1 TAERSSGFYTT
12 LPSAAIPFC
21 FQLTSLHSTAYLSS
35 FGFFGPHKMRSMVS
49 STSAKGIAAIVG
61 VGPKL
66 GRSIARK
73 FAHEGYTVA
82 ILARDLGRL
91 SRFADEIA
99 REEKA
104 QVFAI
109 RIDCSD
115 PRSVR
120 EAFEGV
126 LSLGFVEVLV
136 YNAYQSVSW
145 HPTNFTD
152 IKIDS
157 FEKSLAVSSIGA
169 FLCVQ
174 KVLPGMVERGKGTIL
189 FTGCSASLNG
199 IAGFSELCC
208 GKFALRALSQCLARE
223 FQPLGVHVAH
233 VIIDG
238 VIGSPRGASAS
249 QRGLVGE
256 LQQSGGVGGEVGAV
270 MMMDP
275 DALAQTYWHLHVQDR
290 TGWTQEID
298 LRPSITTFY

>member
-1 TAERSSGFYTT
+1 MM
-12 LPSAAIPFC
+12 
-21 FQLTSLHSTAYLSS
+21 
-35 FGFFGPHKMRSMVS
+35 MRSMS
-49 STSAKGIAAIVG
+49 SSAAPPRGIAAVVG

-73 FAHEGYTVA
+73 FVHEGYTVA
-82 ILARDLGRL
+82 ILARDLGAL

-115 PRSVR
+115 TRSIR

-136 YNAYQSVSW
+136 YNAYKTV
-145 HPTNFTD
+145 PIPLTNFVD
-152 IKIDS
+152 IKVEH
-157 FEKSLAVSSIGA
+157 FEKSMAVSSVGA
-169 FLCVQ
+169 FHCAQ
-174 KVLPGMVERGKGTIL
+174 QVLPGMVERGRGTIL
-189 FTGCSASLNG
+189 FTGCAASLAG

-223 FQPLGVHVAH
+223 FQPQGIHVAH

-238 VIGSPRGASAS
+238 AVGTPRTNMMSTIRNLIASPFSPTIFPPKCDGTAPLWRLS
-249 QRGLVGE
+249 
-256 LQQSGGVGGEVGAV
+256 EVSK
-270 MMMDP
+270 
-275 DALAQTYWHLHVQDR
+275 YFHLCEIPLDDR
-290 TGWTQEID
+290 MHRVVLEGPVADWFRWRSNND
-298 LRPSITTFY
+298 LLNG

>member
-1 TAERSSGFYTT
+1 
-12 LPSAAIPFC
+12 
-21 FQLTSLHSTAYLSS
+21 
-35 FGFFGPHKMRSMVS
+35 MRSMVS

-115 PRSVR
+115 SRSVR

-145 HPTNFTD
+145 HPTNITD

-174 KVLPGMVERGKGTIL
+174 KGGSSIAERVGWGTTAKRQSRRGGRGRDDDGPRRL
-189 FTGCSASLNG
+189 GSNLLA
-199 IAGFSELCC
+199 
-208 GKFALRALSQCLARE
+208 LARSR
-223 FQPLGVHVAH
+223 PDRL
-233 VIIDG
+233 
-238 VIGSPRGASAS
+238 
-249 QRGLVGE
+249 
-256 LQQSGGVGGEVGAV
+256 
-270 MMMDP
+270 DP
-275 DALAQTYWHLHVQDR
+275 GD
-290 TGWTQEID
+290 
-298 LRPSITTFY
+298 

>member
-1 TAERSSGFYTT
+1 
-12 LPSAAIPFC
+12 
-21 FQLTSLHSTAYLSS
+21 
-35 FGFFGPHKMRSMVS
+35 MRSMAS
-49 STSAKGIAAIVG
+49 SASSRSIAAIVG
-61 VGPKL
+61 VGPNL

-82 ILARDLGRL
+82 ILSRDLGIPLFSLSYFLPRPSSFIQLTLTFTGRL

-115 PRSVR
+115 SRSVR

-136 YNAYQSVSW
+136 YNAYQPFANCQ
-145 HPTNFTD
+145 PTNFTD
-152 IKIDS
+152 IRVEA
-157 FEKSLAVSSIGA
+157 FEKSVAISSVGA
-169 FLCVQ
+169 FLSAQ
-174 KVLPGMVERGKGTIL
+174 QVLPGMVERGRGTIL

-199 IAGFSELCC
+199 IAGYSELCC

-238 VIGSPRGASAS
+238 IVGSPRGPSTSS
-249 QRGLVGE
+249 QQRLLTGE
-256 LQQSGGVGGEVGAV
+256 HQHQHQQSGGGGHGS
-270 MMMDP
+270 MDP
-275 DALAQTYWHLHVQDR
+275 DALAQTYWHLHTQDR
-290 TGWTQEID
+290 TAWTQEID
-298 LRPSITTFY
+298 LRPSTLPPRFL

>member
-1 TAERSSGFYTT
+1 
-12 LPSAAIPFC
+12 
-21 FQLTSLHSTAYLSS
+21 
-35 FGFFGPHKMRSMVS
+35 MRSMAS
-49 STSAKGIAAIVG
+49 SASSRGNIAAIVG

-115 PRSVR
+115 SRSIR

-136 YNAYQSVSW
+136 YNAYQPVSW

-152 IKIDS
+152 IRVEH
-157 FEKSLAVSSIGA
+157 FEKSLAVSSVGA
-169 FLCVQ
+169 FHCAQQV
-174 KVLPGMVERGKGTIL
+174 VPGMVERGRGTIL
-189 FTGCSASLNG
+189 FTGCSASLSG
-199 IAGFSELCC
+199 IAGYSQLCC
-208 GKFALRALSQCLARE
+208 GKFAMRALSQCLAKE

-233 VIIDG
+233 VIIHG
-238 VIGSPRGASAS
+238 IVGTPRGAIAS
-249 QRGLVGE
+249 SSQHRLLVGE
-256 LQQSGGVGGEVGAV
+256 QQHQQTRGREGEGL
-270 MMMDP
+270 MDP
-275 DALAQTYWHLHVQDR
+275 DALAQTYWYLHIQDR
-290 TGWTQEID
+290 SAWTQEID
-298 LRPSITTFY
+298 LHSSNQRYM

>member
-1 TAERSSGFYTT
+1 
-12 LPSAAIPFC
+12 
-21 FQLTSLHSTAYLSS
+21 
-35 FGFFGPHKMRSMVS
+35 MRSMAS
-49 STSAKGIAAIVG
+49 STSSKGIAAIVG

-115 PRSVR
+115 CRSVR

-136 YNAYQSVSW
+136 YNAYQPVSW
-145 HPTNFTD
+145 NLTNFTD
-152 IKIDS
+152 IKIES
-157 FEKSLAVSSIGA
+157 FEKSIAVSSLGA
-169 FLCVQ
+169 FLCTQ
-174 KVLPGMVERGKGTIL
+174 QVLPGMVERGRGTIL

-223 FQPLGVHVAH
+223 FQPLGVHIAH
-233 VIIDG
+233 IIIDG
-238 VIGSPRGASAS
+238 VIGLPRGASAS
-249 QRGLVGE
+249 ASQRGE
-256 LQQSGGVGGEVGAV
+256 QQQSGGEGAV
-270 MMMDP
+270 MVMDP
-275 DALAQTYWHLHVQDR
+275 DALAQTYWHLHVQDQ
-290 TGWTQEID
+290 TAWTQEID
-298 LRPSITTFY
+298 LRPSITRFYY

>member
-1 TAERSSGFYTT
+1 MRNVGSSS
-12 LPSAAIPFC
+12 SA
-21 FQLTSLHSTAYLSS
+21 
-35 FGFFGPHKMRSMVS
+35 R
-49 STSAKGIAAIVG
+49 GIAAIVG

-115 PRSVR
+115 SRSVR

-126 LSLGFVEVLV
+126 LSLGFVEVLI
-136 YNAYQSVSW
+136 YNANQQVSRQ
-145 HPTNFTD
+145 PTRSTD
-152 IKIDS
+152 VRIES
-157 FEKSLAVSSIGA
+157 FEKSLAVSSVGA
-169 FLCVQ
+169 FHCSQ
-174 KVLPGMVERGKGTIL
+174 QVLPGMVERGRGTIL

-199 IAGFSELCC
+199 VAGFSDLCC

-223 FQPLGVHVAH
+223 LQPLGIHVAH
-233 VIIDG
+233 IIIDG
-238 VIGSPRGASAS
+238 IIGLPRASPTSNRGGSSSSSSTSSSSSIGSH
-249 QRGLVGE
+249 L
-256 LQQSGGVGGEVGAV
+256 QSGIGDGT
-270 MMMDP
+270 MDP

-290 TGWTQEID
+290 TAWTQEID
-298 LRPSITTFY
+298 LRPSNPRLF

>member
-1 TAERSSGFYTT
+1 MRNMASS
-12 LPSAAIPFC
+12 A
-21 FQLTSLHSTAYLSS
+21 SS
-35 FGFFGPHKMRSMVS
+35 R
-49 STSAKGIAAIVG
+49 GIAAIVG

-115 PRSVR
+115 SRSIR

-126 LSLGFVEVLV
+126 LSLGFVELLV
-136 YNAYQSVSW
+136 YNAYQPTSW

-152 IKIDS
+152 IKVEH
-157 FEKSLAVSSIGA
+157 FEKSLAVSSVGA
-169 FLCVQ
+169 FHCAQ
-174 KVLPGMVERGKGTIL
+174 QVLPGMVERGRGTIF
-189 FTGCSASLNG
+189 FTGCSASLSG
-199 IAGFSELCC
+199 IAGYSDICC
-208 GKFALRALSQCLARE
+208 GKFAMRALSQCLAKE

-233 VIIDG
+233 V
-238 VIGSPRGASAS
+238 VIHGIVGTPRMASSSS
-249 QRGLVGE
+249 QQRLLVGE
-256 LQQSGGVGGEVGAV
+256 QQHQQTSGGAGEGW
-270 MMMDP
+270 MDP
-275 DALAQTYWHLHVQDR
+275 DGLAQTYWHLHIQDR
-290 TGWTQEID
+290 SAWTQEID
-298 LRPSITTFY
+298 LHPSNQRYM

>member
-1 TAERSSGFYTT
+1 MRNMASS
-12 LPSAAIPFC
+12 A
-21 FQLTSLHSTAYLSS
+21 SS
-35 FGFFGPHKMRSMVS
+35 R
-49 STSAKGIAAIVG
+49 GIAAIVG

-66 GRSIARK
+66 GLSIARK

-115 PRSVR
+115 SRSVR

-136 YNAYQSVSW
+136 YNAYQPVSW
-145 HPTNFTD
+145 KPTCFQDLT
-152 IKIDS
+152 IDS
-157 FEKSLAVSSIGA
+157 FQKSLAVSSLGA
-169 FLCVQ
+169 FLCAQ
-174 KVLPGMVERGKGTIL
+174 QVLPGMVERGKGTIL

-199 IAGFSELCC
+199 IAGYPELYETGC

-223 FQPLGVHVAH
+223 FQPQGVHVAH

-238 VIGSPRGASAS
+238 VVGPPRGATMLP
-249 QRGLVGE
+249 QRGSIGE
-256 LQQSGGVGGEVGAV
+256 QSSGGDGT
-270 MMMDP
+270 MDP

-290 TGWTQEID
+290 NAWTQEMD
-298 LRPSITTFY
+298 LRSSSARFF

>member
-1 TAERSSGFYTT
+1 MRNMTSSA
-12 LPSAAIPFC
+12 SA
-21 FQLTSLHSTAYLSS
+21 
-35 FGFFGPHKMRSMVS
+35 R
-49 STSAKGIAAIVG
+49 GIAAIVG

-115 PRSVR
+115 SRSVR

-136 YNAYQSVSW
+136 YNAYQPVSW
-145 HPTNFTD
+145 QPTDFTD
-152 IKIDS
+152 IRIDS
-157 FEKSLAVSSIGA
+157 FEKSLAVSSVGA
-169 FLCVQ
+169 FHCAQQV
-174 KVLPGMVERGKGTIL
+174 VPGMVERGRGTIL

-199 IAGFSELCC
+199 VAGFSEICC

-223 FQPLGVHVAH
+223 FQPFGVHVAH
-233 VIIDG
+233 VVIDG
-238 VIGSPRGASAS
+238 IVGPPRGPSTSS

-256 LQQSGGVGGEVGAV
+256 QLNGGSGS
-270 MMMDP
+270 MDP
-275 DALAQTYWHLHVQDR
+275 DALAQTYWQLHVQDR
-290 TGWTQEID
+290 AAWTQEID
-298 LRPSITTFY
+298 LRPSSSRFF

>member
-1 TAERSSGFYTT
+1 
-12 LPSAAIPFC
+12 
-21 FQLTSLHSTAYLSS
+21 
-35 FGFFGPHKMRSMVS
+35 MRSMVS
-49 STSAKGIAAIVG
+49 STSNKGIAAIVG

-109 RIDCSD
+109 RIDCSES
-115 PRSVR
+115 RSVR

-126 LSLGFVEVLV
+126 LSLGFVE
-136 YNAYQSVSW
+136 
-145 HPTNFTD
+145 
-152 IKIDS
+152 
-157 FEKSLAVSSIGA
+157 KSLAVSSVGA
-169 FLCVQ
+169 FHCAQ
-174 KVLPGMVERGKGTIL
+174 QVLPGMVERGRGTIL

-199 IAGFSELCC
+199 IPGFSELCC

-238 VIGSPRGASAS
+238 VVGPPRFQASTS
-249 QRGLVGE
+249 QRTLVGE
-256 LQQSGGVGGEVGAV
+256 QQSGGRDGS
-270 MMMDP
+270 MDP

-290 TGWTQEID
+290 TAWTQEID
-298 LRPSITTFY
+298 LSPCNTRFF

>member
-1 TAERSSGFYTT
+1 
-12 LPSAAIPFC
+12 
-21 FQLTSLHSTAYLSS
+21 
-35 FGFFGPHKMRSMVS
+35 MRSMAS
-49 STSAKGIAAIVG
+49 SISSKGIAAIVG

-66 GRSIARK
+66 GRSIAHK

-91 SRFADEIA
+91 SRFAEEIA

-115 PRSVR
+115 SRSVK

-136 YNAYQSVSW
+136 YNAYQPVPW
-145 HPTNFTD
+145 RPTNFTD
-152 IKIDS
+152 IPLDS
-157 FEKSLAVSSIGA
+157 FYKSLAVSSIGA
-169 FLCVQ
+169 FLCAQ
-174 KVLPGMVERGKGTIL
+174 QVLPGMVERRRGTIL
-189 FTGCSASLNG
+189 FTGCAASLNG
-199 IAGFSELCC
+199 IAGFTELCC
-208 GKFALRALSQCLARE
+208 GKFALRALCQCLARE

-238 VIGSPRGASAS
+238 IIGPSRGLTVT

-256 LQQSGGVGGEVGAV
+256 QQQSGRAEEGST
-270 MMMDP
+270 MMDP
-275 DALAQTYWHLHVQDR
+275 DSLAQTYWHLHVQDR

-298 LRPSITTFY
+298 LRPSPSRFY

>member
-1 TAERSSGFYTT
+1 
-12 LPSAAIPFC
+12 
-21 FQLTSLHSTAYLSS
+21 
-35 FGFFGPHKMRSMVS
+35 MRSMAS
-49 STSAKGIAAIVG
+49 SNSNKGIAAIVG

-66 GRSIARK
+66 GRTIARK

-99 REEKA
+99 REEKS

-115 PRSVR
+115 SRSVR

-136 YNAYQSVSW
+136 YNAYQPAAVSRQ
-145 HPTNFTD
+145 PTNFVH
-152 IKIDS
+152 IPVDS
-157 FEKSLAVSSIGA
+157 FEKSLAVSSAGA
-169 FLCVQ
+169 FLCAQ
-174 KVLPGMVERGKGTIL
+174 QVLPGMVERGKGTIL

-208 GKFALRALSQCLARE
+208 GKFALRALSQCLASE
-223 FQPLGVHVAH
+223 FQSQGVHVAH

-238 VIGSPRGASAS
+238 VIGPPRGPSSS
-249 QRGLVGE
+249 QRTSAGEQQQQHQQQQGLSGSGE
-256 LQQSGGVGGEVGAV
+256 
-270 MMMDP
+270 MTMDP
-275 DALAQTYWHLHVQDR
+275 DSLAQTYWHLHAQDR
-290 TGWTQEID
+290 TAWTQEID
-298 LRPSITTFY
+298 LRPSYSINPRLY

>member
-1 TAERSSGFYTT
+1 
-12 LPSAAIPFC
+12 
-21 FQLTSLHSTAYLSS
+21 
-35 FGFFGPHKMRSMVS
+35 MRSMAS
-49 STSAKGIAAIVG
+49 SSSSKGIAAIVG

-115 PRSVR
+115 STSVR

-152 IKIDS
+152 IKVES

-199 IAGFSELCC
+199 VAGC

-223 FQPLGVHVAH
+223 FQPLGIHVAH
-233 VIIDG
+233 IIIDG
-238 VIGSPRGASAS
+238 VIGSPRGT
-249 QRGLVGE
+249 GLFGE
-256 LQQSGGVGGEVGAV
+256 QQQQQSGRVGGEVGAV

-290 TGWTQEID
+290 TAWTQEID
-298 LRPSITTFY
+298 LRPSTTRFY

>member
-1 TAERSSGFYTT
+1 
-12 LPSAAIPFC
+12 
-21 FQLTSLHSTAYLSS
+21 
-35 FGFFGPHKMRSMVS
+35 MRSMAS
-49 STSAKGIAAIVG
+49 STSNKGIAAIVG

-91 SRFADEIA
+91 SLFADEIA

-109 RIDCSD
+109 RIDCSES
-115 PRSVR
+115 RSVR

-136 YNAYQSVSW
+136 YNAYSNTNTNWQ
-145 HPTNFTD
+145 PTNFSD
-152 IKIDS
+152 IRIES
-157 FEKSLAVSSIGA
+157 FQKSLAVSSVGA
-169 FLCVQ
+169 FHCAQ
-174 KVLPGMVERGKGTIL
+174 QVLPGMVERGRGTIL

-199 IAGFSELCC
+199 IPGFPELCC

-238 VIGSPRGASAS
+238 LVGPPRFQASTS
-249 QRGLVGE
+249 QRTLVGE
-256 LQQSGGVGGEVGAV
+256 QQSGGGDGS
-270 MMMDP
+270 MDP

-290 TGWTQEID
+290 AAWTQEID
-298 LRPSITTFY
+298 LSPCNTRFF